1 MKTDGPI
8 LDATTNAVLWLIE
21 KQGYRIVATATQLKA
36 AHDGTGET
44 FIVNGD
50 EPYANA
56 CEFAQKIGIEFE
68 DG

>member
-1 MKTDGPI
+1 MI

-21 KQGYRIVATATQLKA
+21 KQGDRIVATDSQLKA
-36 AHDGTGET
+36 THNETGET

-50 EPYANA
+50 DPYANA
-56 CEFAQKIGIEFE
+56 CELAQKIGIDLE

>member
-1 MKTDGPI
+1 MN
-8 LDATTNAVLWLIE
+8 LDATTKSVLWLIE

-36 AHDGTGET
+36 THNETGET

-50 EPYANA
+50 DAYANA
-56 CEFAQKIGIEFE
+56 CEPARQVGLELG

>member
-1 MKTDGPI
+1 MI
-8 LDATTNAVLWLIE
+8 LGATTKSVLWLIE
-21 KQGYRIVATATQLKA
+21 KQGYRIVATVSQIKA
-36 AHDGTGET
+36 AHNQTGET

-56 CEFAQKIGIEFE
+56 CELAQKIGIDLE